1 MIHRPKPDP
10 LLTPQEEV
18 NDLVNQLA
26 DYIDLK
32 FMTKDAKDAA
42 CFVHFRGVDPDVRAL
57 FKRATNVPMC
67 VCSSMWGPASSMEVT
82 RRESGEKP
90 GGQVAILI
98 ISEKPAAYRMW

>member
-67 VCSSMWGPASSMEVT
+67 VCVLPCGAQHHRWRSLEENQE
-82 RRESGEKP
+82 RNP
-90 GGQVAILI
+90 GARLR
-98 ISEKPAAYRMW
+98 S